1 LKFADGASF
10 RSAANVR
17 SSIGVKIVKIYLL
30 IASLFLSL
38 SLCLPAIAQQTDKPD
53 SNPADSDEE
62 LRRAIERSGGSET
75 GIIENLEEYMKKFPK
90 SAHRSEIERQIYKL
104 SIKVRDRNR
113 AITYG
118 EKLIASDED
127 SIDVLTNLVSMLRER
142 RAEGDLNK
150 ALGHADELVKQ
161 VETILSSDNKPR
173 RLSQA
178 QWLDRKER
186 GLASVYLVR
195 GKVHS
200 DLNNYEKAEADL
212 LKSYRTA
219 RLAGA
224 AITLGEIA
232 EKRKKPDEAIDYY
245 IQAFIITLAT
255 DEELDLKSVRSKLT
269 ELYTA
274 KHGSEAGLGDRMLKT
289 YDAFIKDRAERLA
302 KIERPNPNEGVKD
315 AMLFKLTRVDGSTL
329 DMNSLRG
336 KVIVINFW
344 ATWCGPC
351 LTELPLF
358 EKTITKFKDDKDV
371 VFLALTTDE
380 DRDLVPPYLK
390 QYKFNIPVW
399 HAEYL
404 DDFFAITSIPTT
416 IILDR
421 AGQVTFRQAGY
432 NPRAD
437 FVALLTEKI
446 EETKK
451 K

>member
-1 LKFADGASF
+1 
-10 RSAANVR
+10 
-17 SSIGVKIVKIYLL
+17 VKIYFL
-30 IASLFLSL
+30 IASLFLSFT
-38 SLCLPAIAQQTDKPD
+38 LCLQASAQQSEPEKPA
-53 SNPADSDEE
+53 PKETTDSDEE
-62 LRRAIERSGGSET
+62 LRRAIESSGGSET
-75 GIIENLEEYMKKFPK
+75 AIIENLEGYLKKFPK
-90 SAHRSEIERQIYKL
+90 STRTQEIERELYRL
-104 SIKVRDRNR
+104 SIKVHDRNR
-113 AITYG
+113 AITYA
-118 EKLIASDED
+118 EKRVAVDED
-127 SIDVLTNLVSMLRER
+127 NIEALTSLVSLLRER
-142 RAEGDLNK
+142 RAEGDLKK
-150 ALGHADELVKQ
+150 ALGYADQLVNQ
-161 VETILSSDNKPR
+161 VETILSGNNKPKR
-173 RLSQA
+173 ISQA

-186 GLASVYLVR
+186 GLASVYLLR
-195 GKVHS
+195 GKVLS
-200 DLNNYEKAEADL
+200 DLNDYEKAEVDL

-232 EKRKKPDEAIDYY
+232 EKRKRHEDAIEYY
-245 IQAFIITLAT
+245 IQAFVITLAT
-255 DEELDLKSVRSKLT
+255 DEEIDLKPVRSKLT
-269 ELYTA
+269 QIYTT
-274 KHGSEAGLGDRMLKT
+274 KNGSESGLGDRVLKA

-315 AMLFKLTRVDGSTL
+315 ALLFKLTKVDGSTME
-329 DMNSLRG
+329 MNSFRG

-358 EKTITKFKDDKDV
+358 EKTMAKFKNDEDV

-380 DRDLVPPYLK
+380 DRELVAPYLK
-390 QYKFNIPVW
+390 QYKFEIPVS

-404 DDFFAITSIPTT
+404 DEFFVVTSIPTT

-421 AGQVTFRQAGY
+421 KGEVAFRQAGY

>member
-1 LKFADGASF
+1 
-10 RSAANVR
+10 
-17 SSIGVKIVKIYLL
+17 VKTYLL
-30 IASLFLSL
+30 I
-38 SLCLPAIAQQTDKPD
+38 LCLFSATIFNLPVNAQQPGPDKPG
-53 SNPADSDEE
+53 STAEDSDEE
-62 LRRAIERSGGSET
+62 LRRAIESSGGSET
-75 GIIENLEEYMKKFPK
+75 GIIDNLELYLKKYPK
-90 SAHRSEIERQIYKL
+90 SAHRFEIERQIYRL
-104 SIKVRDRNR
+104 SIKSRDRNR
-113 AITYG
+113 AIIYG
-118 EKLIASDED
+118 EKLSAGDDD
-127 SIDVLTNLVSMLRER
+127 SVEVLTNLVTMLRER

-150 ALGHADELVKQ
+150 ALGYADLLVKQ
-161 VETILSSDNKPR
+161 VETILSGNNKPKR
-173 RLSQA
+173 ISQA

-212 LKSYRTA
+212 LKSYGTA

-224 AITLGEIA
+224 AITLAEIA
-232 EKRKKPDEAIDYY
+232 ERRKNPDGAIDYY
-245 IQAFIITLAT
+245 LQAFAIALAT
-255 DEELDLKSVRSKLT
+255 GEELDVKAIRRKLT

-274 KHGSEAGLGDRMLKT
+274 KHGSETGLGDRVLNA
-289 YDAFIKDRAERLA
+289 YDAFIKDRNERLA
-302 KIERPNPNEGVKD
+302 KLERPNPNEGVKD
-315 AMLFKLTRVDGSTL
+315 ALLFKLTKVDGSTMEMS
-329 DMNSLRG
+329 DHRG

-380 DRDLVPPYLK
+380 DRDLVAPYLK
-390 QYKFNIPVW
+390 QYKFNIPVS

-421 AGQVTFRQAGY
+421 KGQVSFRQAGY
-432 NPRAD
+432 NPRED
-437 FVALLTEKI
+437 FVVMLTEKI

-451 K
+451 R

>member
-1 LKFADGASF
+1 
-10 RSAANVR
+10 
-17 SSIGVKIVKIYLL
+17 VKTYLL
-30 IASLFLSL
+30 I
-38 SLCLPAIAQQTDKPD
+38 LCLFSATIFDLPVNAQQPGPDKPG
-53 SNPADSDEE
+53 STAEDSDEE
-62 LRRAIERSGGSET
+62 LRRAIESSGGSET
-75 GIIENLEEYMKKFPK
+75 GIIDNLELYLKKYPK
-90 SAHRSEIERQIYKL
+90 SAHRFEIERQIYRL
-104 SIKVRDRNR
+104 SIKSRDRNR
-113 AITYG
+113 AIIYG
-118 EKLIASDED
+118 EKLSAGDDD
-127 SIDVLTNLVSMLRER
+127 SVEVLTNLVTMLRER

-150 ALGHADELVKQ
+150 ALGYADLLVKQ
-161 VETILSSDNKPR
+161 VETILSGNNKPKR
-173 RLSQA
+173 ISQA

-212 LKSYRTA
+212 LKSYGTA

-224 AITLGEIA
+224 AITLAEIA
-232 EKRKKPDEAIDYY
+232 ERRKNPDGAIDYY
-245 IQAFIITLAT
+245 LQAFAIALAT
-255 DEELDLKSVRSKLT
+255 GEELDVKAIRRKLS
-269 ELYTA
+269 EIYTA
-274 KHGSEAGLGDRMLKT
+274 KHGSETGLGDRVLNA
-289 YDAFIKDRAERLA
+289 YDAFIKDRNERLA
-302 KIERPNPNEGVKD
+302 KLERPNPNEGVKD
-315 AMLFKLTRVDGSTL
+315 ALLFKLTKVDGSTMEMS
-329 DMNSLRG
+329 DHRG

-380 DRDLVPPYLK
+380 DRDLVAPYLK
-390 QYKFNIPVW
+390 QYKFNIPVS

-421 AGQVTFRQAGY
+421 KGQVSFRQAGY
-432 NPRAD
+432 NPRED
-437 FVALLTEKI
+437 FVVMLTEKI

-451 K
+451 R

>member
-1 LKFADGASF
+1 MLGVSV
-10 RSAANVR
+10 ANYHIWSEVM
-17 SSIGVKIVKIYLL
+17 KPYLL
-30 IASLFLSL
+30 ISTLLLSL
-38 SLCLPAIAQQTDKPD
+38 TLCLPAIAQQTDKPD
-53 SNPADSDEE
+53 SNAADSADE
-62 LRRAIERSGGSET
+62 LRQAIESSGGSET
-75 GIIENLEEYMKKFPK
+75 GIIENLEGYLKKFPK
-90 SAHRSEIERQIYKL
+90 SAHRPEIERQIYKL

-118 EKLIASDED
+118 EKLTAGDED
-127 SIDVLTNLVSMLRER
+127 SIDVLTNLVTMLRER
-142 RAEGDLNK
+142 RSEGDLNK
-150 ALGHADELVKQ
+150 ARGYADQLVKQ
-161 VETILSSDNKPR
+161 VETILSGSNKPK

-200 DLNNYEKAEADL
+200 DLNDYEKAEADL

-232 EKRKKPDEAIDYY
+232 ERRKNPEEAIDYY
-245 IQAFIITLAT
+245 IQAFIITLVT
-255 DEELDLKSVRSKLT
+255 DEEIDLKSVRSKLT

-274 KHGSEAGLGDRMLKT
+274 KHGSEAGLGDLMLKA
-289 YDAFIKDRAERLA
+289 YDGFIKDRNERLA
-302 KIERPNPNEGVKD
+302 MIERPNPNEGVKD
-315 AMLFKLTRVDGSTL
+315 PLMFKLTKVDGSTL

-358 EKTITKFKDDKDV
+358 EKTIAKFKDDKDV

-380 DRDLVPPYLK
+380 DRELVAPYLK
-390 QYKFNIPVW
+390 QYKFNIPVS
-399 HAEYL
+399 HAEFL

-421 AGQVTFRQAGY
+421 KGQVTFRQAGY

-437 FVALLTEKI
+437 FVTLLTEKI
-446 EETKK
+446 EDTKK

>member
-1 LKFADGASF
+1 
-10 RSAANVR
+10 
-17 SSIGVKIVKIYLL
+17 VKIVKPYLL
-30 IASLFLSL
+30 ISTLLLSL
-38 SLCLPAIAQQTDKPD
+38 TICLPAIAQQTDKPD
-53 SNPADSDEE
+53 SNAADSADE
-62 LRRAIERSGGSET
+62 LRRAIESSGGSET
-75 GIIENLEEYMKKFPK
+75 GIIENLEEYLKKFPK
-90 SAHRSEIERQIYKL
+90 SAHRPEIERQIYKL

-118 EKLIASDED
+118 EKLTAGDED
-127 SIDVLTNLVSMLRER
+127 TIDVLTNLVTMLRER
-142 RAEGDLNK
+142 RLEGDLKK
-150 ALGHADELVKQ
+150 ALGYADQLVKQ
-161 VETILSSDNKPR
+161 VETILSGSNKPK

-200 DLNNYEKAEADL
+200 DLNDYEKAEADL

-232 EKRKKPDEAIDYY
+232 ERRKNPEEAIDYY
-245 IQAFIITLAT
+245 IQAFIITLVT
-255 DEELDLKSVRSKLT
+255 DEEIDLKSVRSKLT

-274 KHGSEAGLGDRMLKT
+274 KHGSEAGLGDLMLKA
-289 YDAFIKDRAERLA
+289 YDGFIKDRNERLA
-302 KIERPNPNEGVKD
+302 MIERPNPNEGVKD
-315 AMLFKLTRVDGSTL
+315 PLMFKLTKVDGSTL
-329 DMNSLRG
+329 EMNSLRG

-358 EKTITKFKDDKDV
+358 EKTIAKFKDDKDV

-380 DRDLVPPYLK
+380 DRELVAPYLK
-390 QYKFNIPVW
+390 QYKFNIPVS
-399 HAEYL
+399 HAEFL

-421 AGQVTFRQAGY
+421 KGQVTFRQAGY

-437 FVALLTEKI
+437 FVTLLTEKI
-446 EETKK
+446 EDTKK

>member
-1 LKFADGASF
+1 MPPTKSGA
-10 RSAANVR
+10 VR
-17 SSIGVKIVKIYLL
+17 RFEIGVKIVKIYLL
-30 IASLFLSL
+30 IVSLFLSL
-38 SLCLPAIAQQTDKPD
+38 SFCLPAIAQQTDKPE
-53 SNPADSDEE
+53 SNATDSDDE
-62 LRRAIERSGGSET
+62 LRLAIESSGGSET
-75 GIIENLEEYMKKFPK
+75 AIIENLEQYLKKFPK
-90 SAHRSEIERQIYKL
+90 SAHRPEIERQIYKL

-113 AITYG
+113 AISYG
-118 EKLIASDED
+118 EKLIAGDDD
-127 SIDVLTNLVSMLRER
+127 SIDLLTNLVTMLRER
-142 RAEGDLNK
+142 RAEGDLKK
-150 ALGHADELVKQ
+150 ALGHANELVKQ
-161 VETILSSDNKPR
+161 VETILSGSTKPK

-200 DLNNYEKAEADL
+200 DLMDYEKAEADL
-212 LKSYRTA
+212 LKSYRTT

-224 AITLGEIA
+224 ALTLGEIA
-232 EKRKKPDEAIDYY
+232 EKRKNPEEAIDYY
-245 IQAFIITLAT
+245 LQAFVITLAT
-255 DEELDLKSVRSKLT
+255 DEEADLKSLRSKLA

-274 KHGSEAGLGDRMLKT
+274 KHGSEAGLGDRMLKA
-289 YDAFIKDRAERLA
+289 YDAFIKDRNERLA
-302 KIERPNPNEGVKD
+302 KIEQPNPNEGVKD
-315 AMLFKLTRVDGSTL
+315 AMMFKLTRVDGSTL
-329 DMNSLRG
+329 EMNSLRG

-380 DRDLVPPYLK
+380 DRELVAPYLK
-390 QYKFNIPVW
+390 QYKFDIPVS

-421 AGQVTFRQAGY
+421 KGEVTFRQAGY

>member
-1 LKFADGASF
+1 
-10 RSAANVR
+10 
-17 SSIGVKIVKIYLL
+17 VKVVKPYLL
-30 IASLFLSL
+30 ISTLLLSL

-53 SNPADSDEE
+53 ANAADSDDE

-75 GIIENLEEYMKKFPK
+75 GIIENLEEYLKKFPK
-90 SAHRSEIERQIYKL
+90 SAHRPEIENQIYTL
-104 SIKVRDRNR
+104 SIKVRDRDR
-113 AITYG
+113 AISYG
-118 EKLIASDED
+118 EKLIAGDEQN
-127 SIDVLTNLVSMLRER
+127 IDVLTNLVTMLRER
-142 RAEGDLNK
+142 RAEGDLRK
-150 ALGHADELVKQ
+150 ALDYANQLVKRL
-161 VETILSSDNKPR
+161 ETILSGSNKPK

-200 DLNNYEKAEADL
+200 DLNDYEKAEADL
-212 LKSYRTA
+212 LKSYRTS

-232 EKRKKPDEAIDYY
+232 EKRKNPEDAIDYY
-245 IQAFIITLAT
+245 LQAFVITLVSD
-255 DEELDLKSVRSKLT
+255 DEIDLKAVRSKLT

-274 KHGSEAGLGDRMLKT
+274 KHGSEAGLGDRMLKA
-289 YDAFIKDRAERLA
+289 YDAFIKDRNERLA

-315 AMLFKLTRVDGSTL
+315 PLMFKLTRVDGSTL
-329 DMNSLRG
+329 EMNSLRG

-358 EKTITKFKDDKDV
+358 EKTIANFKDDKDV

-380 DRDLVPPYLK
+380 DRELIAPYLK
-390 QYKFNIPVW
+390 QYKFNIPVS

-421 AGQVTFRQAGY
+421 KGQVSFRQAGY

-437 FVALLTEKI
+437 FVTLLTEKI

-451 K
+451 R